1 MEFFSEENVCVQ
13 EFSDRICLN
22 EIFKNTYGK
31 DLWIK
36 VLECCEVN
44 NVSLIPF
51 INENI
56 PMKINAMT
64 NILEDK
70 SVNFDDKIK
79 YSKTAIEEISKIE
92 SMKEKKSLKNFPAE
106 YHRLV
111 AEINSLNLNKQGFKD
126 DKYIFL
132 ENEKNLNRIKEY
144 LNEKIYDNKILID
157 EKNIKIVIT
166 YIDTLLER
174 QELDFLEKKFEIM
187 QKYINWDDQF
197 ALNYY
202 SDFYIR
208 YLNIYF
214 QQKEKKNLKIYFII
228 L

>member
-1 MEFFSEENVCVQ
+1 
-13 EFSDRICLN
+13 
-22 EIFKNTYGK
+22 
-31 DLWIK
+31 
-36 VLECCEVN
+36 
-44 NVSLIPF
+44 
-51 INENI
+51 
-56 PMKINAMT
+56 
-64 NILEDK
+64 
-70 SVNFDDKIK
+70 
-79 YSKTAIEEISKIE
+79 
-92 SMKEKKSLKNFPAE
+92 MKEKKSLAKYPAE

-111 AEINSLNLNKQGFKD
+111 AGINSLNLNKQGFKD
-126 DKYIFL
+126 DKYIYL

-187 QKYINWDDQF
+187 QKYIDWNDQF

-214 QQKEKKNLKIYFII
+214 QHKKL
-228 L
+228 